1 MAKSSPPPKRKN
13 RAVPLGE
20 MIGNTLDPA
29 LKRRGFASRD
39 LIANW
44 AAIAPVPYDK
54 VAIPDRLAWPRRDK
68 PDPEGAVLYLRCV
81 EGHGLAI
88 AHEGPA
94 IAAAVNRY
102 FGYLVVSSVRLSATP
117 FAPHER
123 KNDAPE
129 TPLPAEKRAQLDA
142 TVAPVEDENLKSALE
157 RLGRGILSK
166 KRK

>member
-1 MAKSSPPPKRKN
+1 MAKKSSPPKRKN

-20 MIGNTLDPA
+20 MIGDALDPA

-44 AAIAPVPYDK
+44 PAIAPVPYDK
-54 VAIPDRLAWPRRDK
+54 IAIPDRLAWPRRDK

-81 EGHGLAI
+81 EGHALAI
-88 AHEGPA
+88 SHEGPA

-102 FGYLVVSSVRLSATP
+102 FGYLLVSSVRLSATP
-117 FAPHER
+117 FVPYAGESAAPA
-123 KNDAPE
+123 K
-129 TPLPAEKRAQLDA
+129 PLPAEKQAQLDA
-142 TVAPVEDENLKSALE
+142 TVAPIHDEGLREALAK
-157 RLGRGILSK
+157 LGRGVFGP

>member
-1 MAKSSPPPKRKN
+1 MAKDSSPPKRKN

-20 MIGNTLDPA
+20 MIGNALDPA

-44 AAIAPVPYDK
+44 PAIAPVPYDRI
-54 VAIPDRLAWPRRDK
+54 AIPDRLAWPRRDK

-102 FGYLVVSSVRLSATP
+102 FGYLVVASVRLSATP
-117 FAPHER
+117 FAPEEGKKESRER
-123 KNDAPE
+123 
-129 TPLPAEKRAQLDA
+129 PLPAEKRAQLDA
-142 TVAPVEDENLKSALE
+142 TVAPVEDENLRSALE
-157 RLGRGILSK
+157 RLGRGILG
-166 KRK
+166 RKGK